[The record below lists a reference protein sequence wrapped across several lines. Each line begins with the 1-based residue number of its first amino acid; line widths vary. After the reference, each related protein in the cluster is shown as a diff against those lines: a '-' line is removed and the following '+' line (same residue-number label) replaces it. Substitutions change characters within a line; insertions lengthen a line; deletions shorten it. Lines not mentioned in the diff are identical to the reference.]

1 MLNGFIINIFK
12 KNSLSTIFAIFG
24 ALLISYIVYSPR
36 LPLNF
41 NINIGDPAPQTIRS
55 PQYIEFQT
63 PEDIEKTKQLR
74 DARKQLIN
82 PIYSIDSSIQKQINE
97 DIITFFT
104 DLRMADDTLFNNQ
117 YAFLNEENK
126 QKLFNLNELELDELE
141 ANILN
146 TISVILQDGIKDI
159 NYVSIDS
166 QVEEFNF
173 EYYSND
179 LIKIIALVCKQ
190 FLRPNLYVD
199 DQRTEEIVENQIN
212 AIQPFVTTFKSG
224 QIIVSEGERYTKF
237 HIEVLKALKLYGSK
251 TNTINF
257 IGIFIICALSFVLFE
272 RFLYYFYRKL
282 HSKVSTYILVYVL
295 LTLVILISLGLY
307 AVPNLKFID
316 TLHFLIP
323 VPAMIILL
331 CLLLT
336 PNIAMISGT
345 ICSILVSIMYQNNI
359 YILLF
364 LFFST
369 CTTTFSCYKIYKRSD
384 LVKSGNIIGAVN
396 IVVIISIGILTDV
409 ASPTWY
415 LYNGIIGF
423 TNGFLC
429 SMISFAFL
437 PYFEGL
443 FKITTSLGLL
453 ETANLNHPLLKKLML
468 NAPGTY
474 QHSLMVANL
483 SEAAAEAIG
492 ADVILTR
499 IGAYFHDIGKM
510 KRPIFFSENQFS
522 SGNPHDNLS
531 PRMSKII
538 ISAHPKDGVEMAQKH
553 KLPQV
558 LQDFMMEHHGTSLV
572 SFFFDVAK
580 QSQDDEAHESLKED
594 FRYPGPKPR
603 SKESGILMLA
613 DATEAAIRSID
624 KPTLPKIE
632 NLIEKVFL
640 LKITD
645 NQLDQS
651 GLSLNDIRS
660 IKLTFLTIFQS
671 IYHSRLDYEEE
682 LNKIIDQTKSK
693 YNED

>member
-1 MLNGFIINIFK
+1 MLNGFLINIFK

-41 NINIGDPAPQTIRS
+41 DINIGDPALQTIRS

-82 PIYSIDSSIQKQINE
+82 PIYSIDSSVQKQINE
-97 DIITFFT
+97 DVITFFT

-126 QKLFNLNELELDELE
+126 QKLFNLTQLELDELE

-159 NYVSIDS
+159 NYISIDS
-166 QVEEFNF
+166 KVEEFNF
-173 EYYSND
+173 EYYSDD

-282 HSKVSTYILVYVL
+282 HSKVSTYILVYIL
-295 LTLVILISLGLY
+295 LILVILISLGLY
-307 AVPNLKFID
+307 TVPNLKFID

-369 CTTTFSCYKIYKRSD
+369 CTTTFSCYRIYKRSD

-522 SGNPHDNLS
+522 TGNPHDNLS

-580 QSQDDEAHESLKED
+580 QSQDDESHESLKED

>member
-1 MLNGFIINIFK
+1 MFNGLLSNIFK
-12 KNSLSTIFAIFG
+12 KNSLAALFGILG

-36 LPLNF
+36 MPLNLD
-41 NINIGDPAPQTIRS
+41 ITVGELALQTIRS

-63 PEDIEKTKQLR
+63 PEDRKKTAQLR

-97 DIITFFT
+97 DVILFFT
-104 DLRMADDTLFNNQ
+104 ALRSSQSELITDQ
-117 YAFLNEENK
+117 YTFLTSDA
-126 QKLFNLNELELDELE
+126 QSRLASLTDVELTELE
-141 ANILN
+141 ARVLE
-146 TISVILQDGIKDI
+146 SVSIILQDGIKDI
-159 NYVSIDS
+159 NYFAINSKVKAL
-166 QVEEFNF
+166 NF
-173 EYYSND
+173 EYYSRPY
-179 LIKIIALVCKQ
+179 IQIISTLCKQ
-190 FLRPNLYVD
+190 FLRPNLYID
-199 DQRTEEIVENQIN
+199 EQRTKEIIEQQLSV
-212 AIQPFVTTFKSG
+212 IQPFVTTLKSG
-224 QIIVSEGERYTKF
+224 QVIVSQGDRYTKF
-237 HIEVLKALKLYGSK
+237 HIDALKALKLYGSK

-257 IGIFIICALSFVLFE
+257 IGIFIICALLFVLFE
-272 RFLYYFYRKL
+272 RFLYYFYHKI
-282 HSKVSTYILVYVL
+282 HSQISTYVL
-295 LTLVILISLGLY
+295 AYTLLLSVILISLALY
-307 AVPNLKFID
+307 SIPNLKFID

-323 VPAMIILL
+323 LPAMIILL

-345 ICSILVSIMYQNNI
+345 ICSILVAIMYQNNL

-364 LFFST
+364 LFFAT
-369 CTTTFSCYKIYKRSD
+369 CTTTFSCYKVYKRSD
-384 LVKSGNIIGAVN
+384 LVISGNVIG
-396 IVVIISIGILTDV
+396 VINVLVIFSIGILTDIV
-409 ASPTWY
+409 SPTWY

-429 SMISFAFL
+429 SMLSFAFL
-437 PYFEGL
+437 PYFEGA

-522 SGNPHDNLS
+522 TGNPHESLS

-538 ISAHPKDGVEMAQKH
+538 ISAHAKDGVEMAQKY
-553 KLPQV
+553 KLPQI
-558 LQDFMMEHHGTSLV
+558 LQDFMLEHHGTSLV
-572 SFFFDVAK
+572 SFFYAVAK
-580 QSQDDEAHESLKED
+580 QNEDEDSNESLKED
-594 FRYPGPKPR
+594 FRYPGPKP
-603 SKESGILMLA
+603 STKESGILMLS

-632 NLIEKVFL
+632 NLIEKVFT

-651 GLSLNDIRS
+651 GLSLNDIQL
-660 IKLTFLTIFQS
+660 IKSTFLSIFKS

-693 YNED
+693 YNEE

>member
-1 MLNGFIINIFK
+1 MSSGFLSNIFK
-12 KNSLSTIFAIFG
+12 KNTLATFFAVIG
-24 ALLISYIVYSPR
+24 ALIVSYIVYSPR
-36 LPLNF
+36 MPLNLD
-41 NINIGDPAPQTIRS
+41 IVIGEPAIQTIRS

-63 PEDIEKTKQLR
+63 PEDRKKTAQLR
-74 DARKQLIN
+74 QARKQLIN
-82 PIYSIDSSIQKQINE
+82 PIYSIDSSVQKQINE
-97 DIITFFT
+97 DIISFFT
-104 DLRMADDTLFNNQ
+104 SLRSVDDSSPIDNTLFLSQNDQ
-117 YAFLNEENK
+117 L
-126 QKLFNLNELELDELE
+126 LLVNLTEQELTSLEL
-141 ANILN
+141 
-146 TISVILQDGIKDI
+146 SVLDTVAIILQEGIKDI
-159 NYVSIDS
+159 NYESIDS
-166 QVEEFNF
+166 KVEQLNF
-173 EYYSND
+173 EHYSQRF
-179 LIKIIALVCKQ
+179 IHVISIICKQ
-190 FLRPNLYVD
+190 FLRPNLYID
-199 DQRTEEIVENQIN
+199 DQRTKEIIEQQIN

-224 QIIVSEGERYTKF
+224 QIIVSQGDRYTKF
-237 HIEVLKALKLYGSK
+237 HIDVLKALKLYGSK

-257 IGIFIICALSFVLFE
+257 IGIFIICALLFILFE
-272 RFLYYFYRKL
+272 RFLYYFYHKRHAKI
-282 HSKVSTYILVYVL
+282 STYILSYTL
-295 LTLVILISLGLY
+295 LLLVIIISLGLY
-307 AVPNLKFID
+307 SIPNLKFID

-323 VPAMIILL
+323 LPAMIILL

-345 ICSILVSIMYQNNI
+345 ICSILVAVMYQNNL

-384 LVKSGNIIGAVN
+384 LVKSGNVIGIVN
-396 IVVIISIGILTDV
+396 VLVIFSIGILTDI
-409 ASPTWY
+409 AAPIWY

-429 SMISFAFL
+429 AMLSFAFL

-483 SEAAAEAIG
+483 GEAAAEAIG

-522 SGNPHDNLS
+522 TGNPHENLS

-538 ISAHPKDGVEMAQKH
+538 ISAHPKDGVDMAQKY
-553 KLPQV
+553 KLPQI
-558 LQDFMMEHHGTSLV
+558 LQDFMLEHHGTSLV
-572 SFFFDVAK
+572 SFFYDVAK
-580 QSQDDEAHESLKED
+580 KHEDADASESLKED
-594 FRYPGPKPR
+594 FRYPGPKPTT
-603 SKESGILMLA
+603 KESGIIMLA
-613 DATEAAIRSID
+613 DTTEAAIRSID

-632 NLIEKVFL
+632 NLIEKVFI

-651 GLSLNDIRS
+651 GLSLNDIQL
-660 IKLTFLTIFQS
+660 IKSTFLSIFKS

-693 YNED
+693 YNEE